1 MYVYKTTFHLV
12 SFHLEK
18 TNELDLFFI
27 MFTLFLDNFGDG
39 CDGNV
44 CIQNFKKKRNMG
56 CALTSIPSSKF
67 PSFGITLRQ
76 VKPLIFPLFASLV

>member
-1 MYVYKTTFHLV
+1 MYAYKTTFHLV

-18 TNELDLFFI
+18 TNELNFFSSC
-27 MFTLFLDNFGDG
+27 LPYFLDNFGDG

-44 CIQNFKKKRNMG
+44 CIQNLKKKRNIG
-56 CALTSIPSSKF
+56 CALTSIPFSKF

-76 VKPLIFPLFASLV
+76 VKPLIFPFASSV